1 MNGFLLGMILALFMA
16 SASAIFTV
24 VKNVLDRINQSP
36 STIPS
41 TIPTTIIPSQN
52 ITTIPST
59 ALETAQIS
67 VPFTTHSSIP
77 TTISSTILT
86 TNLKTILETVPK
98 TNKQTIS
105 TTVLTTTT
113 HLQTRIEYSTI
124 YYPACDSPYTSLV
137 DALKSI
143 GEDSSF
149 STRQLIAQINGI
161 LNYSGTSQENTE
173 LLDKLKN
180 GKLIKIISSTIIN
193 GQNLDTSNP
202 QIPPATVP
210 INGEFKTIPIS
221 EIDGQK
227 TNRS

>member
-52 ITTIPST
+52 INTIPST
-59 ALETAQIS
+59 
-67 VPFTTHSSIP
+67 
-77 TTISSTILT
+77 T
-86 TNLKTILETVPK
+86 TNSLIKL
-98 TNKQTIS
+98 
-105 TTVLTTTT
+105 
-113 HLQTRIEYSTI
+113 EYSTI
-124 YYPACDSPYTSLV
+124 YYPACDSTYSSLE

-193 GQNLDTSNP
+193 GQNLDTSNS